1 MDRFD
6 KIMNVLISIQ
16 IPKGRPERQIG
27 NIVEGEKLYQLRKIS
42 TSQYRSCREV
52 FPFNCSVEIANP
64 CIDMVFEVWIL
75 LASILRISARNVTL
89 SKSSPTPNAIIDRSL
104 SFLTSFLTSFLS
116 STIVFAP
123 GSSSNPSYQSDFV
136 YPDRALPMYW
146 TISGSSVSK

>member
-6 KIMNVLISIQ
+6 KIMNVLISLQ

-104 SFLTSFLTSFLS
+104 SCLTSFLS